1 MEGAIDE
8 LISTRRLVHIA
19 KTYALFSDRMRAI
32 ELCINRF
39 DEETKTA
46 FLELYAKVD
55 PTVVPETPV
64 ESDAEL
70 DALAD
75 SLALDSSDSASS

>member
-1 MEGAIDE
+1 
-8 LISTRRLVHIA
+8 
-19 KTYALFSDRMRAI
+19 MRAI

-39 DEETKTA
+39 DEETKIA

-55 PTVVPETPV
+55 PTVVPETLV
-64 ESDAEL
+64 ESDVEL

-75 SLALDSSDSASS
+75 SLALDSSNSE